1 MSKRLKGPL
10 RRPSTKSGHLSR
22 PAVHPSGRRPRSR
35 VWPHRRA
42 GITHRGKAVRT
53 IAEIRIGTSGW
64 RYPPWRGVFYP
75 RGLVQRREL
84 EYLSRRMNAVEI
96 NGSFYSLQRPERYRA
111 WFDETPADFL
121 FAVKGGR
128 FITHMKQLRDVETA
142 LANFY
147 ASGVLA
153 LGAKLGPFLWQLPPR
168 LTFDPD
174 RLANFFALLPRTTT
188 DAAQLATKHDAKLK
202 GTPYLEAGPRKP
214 LRHALEVRHPSFA
227 EPAAKE
233 LLRAHGIAL
242 VTADT
247 AGKWPF
253 LEDQTADFAYVRLHG
268 DEELYVSGYSDRALR
283 GWADKIRAWH
293 DGGKRDVHVYFDND
307 VKVEAP
313 RNAETLADLLGVAP
327 PTRQ

>member
-1 MSKRLKGPL
+1 MTRHHKGPL
-10 RRPSTKSGHLSR
+10 RRPSAKLG
-22 PAVHPSGRRPRSR
+22 HPSQPAARMSRHGR
-35 VWPHRRA
+35 VWSHPTP
-42 GITHRGKAVRT
+42 GITHRGKAVRA

-75 RGLVQRREL
+75 PGLAQRREL
-84 EYLSRRMNAVEI
+84 EHLSRRMNAVEI

-111 WFDETPADFL
+111 WFDETPEGFL

-188 DAAQLATKHDAKLK
+188 EAAQLATKHDDKLK
-202 GTPYLEAGPRKP
+202 GTPYLEPGPRKP
-214 LRHALEVRHPSFA
+214 LKHALEVRHPSFA
-227 EPAAKE
+227 EPAAKD
-233 LLRAHGIAL
+233 LLKEHGIAL

-268 DEELYVSGYSDRALR
+268 DEELYVSGYSDQALR
-283 GWADKIRAWH
+283 TWAGKIRAWH

>member
-1 MSKRLKGPL
+1 MNRRARGPV
-10 RRPSTKSGHLSR
+10 RRASAKLGRLSR
-22 PAVHPSGRRPRSR
+22 PAVHPSGRRPRGR
-35 VWPHRRA
+35 VWRPRRA
-42 GITHRGKAVRT
+42 GITHRGKAVRA

-75 RGLVQRREL
+75 PGLAQRREL

-96 NGSFYSLQRPERYRA
+96 NGSFYSLQRPVRYRA

-168 LTFDPD
+168 LAFDPD
-174 RLANFFALLPRTTT
+174 RLANFFALLPRTTA
-188 DAAQLATKHDAKLK
+188 DAVQLATKHDDKLK
-202 GTPYLEAGPRKP
+202 GAPYLEAGERRP

-227 EPAAKE
+227 EPAATE
-233 LLRAHGIAL
+233 LVRDHGIAL
-242 VTADT
+242 VVADT

-283 GWADKIRAWH
+283 TWADKIRAWH
-293 DGGKRDVHVYFDND
+293 DGGRREVHVYFDND

-313 RNAETLADLLGVAP
+313 RNAEALADLLGVAP

>member
-1 MSKRLKGPL
+1 
-10 RRPSTKSGHLSR
+10 
-22 PAVHPSGRRPRSR
+22 V
-35 VWPHRRA
+35 RA
-42 GITHRGKAVRT
+42 

-75 RGLVQRREL
+75 TGLAQRREL
-84 EYLSRRMNAVEI
+84 EYLSRRLNGVEI
-96 NGSFYSLQRPERYRA
+96 NGSFYSLQRPERFRA

-168 LTFDPD
+168 LRFDPD

-188 DAAQLATKHDAKLK
+188 EAAELAKKHDDKLK
-202 GTPYLEAGPRKP
+202 ADPYLVTDENRP

-227 EPAAKE
+227 EPAAKD
-233 LLRAHGIAL
+233 LLREHGIAL
-242 VTADT
+242 VVADT

-268 DEELYVSGYSDRALR
+268 DEELYVSGYSDQALR
-283 GWADKIRAWH
+283 KWAEKIRTWH
-293 DGGKRDVHVYFDND
+293 DDGRREVHVYFDND

-313 RNAETLADLLGVAP
+313 RNAETLAGLLGVTP
-327 PTRQ
+327 STGQPTGQ

>member
-1 MSKRLKGPL
+1 M
-10 RRPSTKSGHLSR
+10 RR
-22 PAVHPSGRRPRSR
+22 
-35 VWPHRRA
+35 
-42 GITHRGKAVRT
+42 

-75 RGLVQRREL
+75 SGLPQRQEL

-96 NGSFYSLQRPERYRA
+96 NGSFYSLQRPERFRA
-111 WFDETPADFL
+111 WFAETPADFL

-168 LTFDPD
+168 LAFDPD
-174 RLANFFALLPRTTT
+174 RLTNFFALLPRTTT
-188 DAAQLATKHDAKLK
+188 EAAELAKKHDDKLK
-202 GTPYLEAGPRKP
+202 GTPHLDPGPRRALK
-214 LRHALEVRHPSFA
+214 HALEVRHPSFA
-227 EPAAKE
+227 RPAATK
-233 LLRAHGIAL
+233 LLTEHGIAL
-242 VTADT
+242 VVADT

-253 LEDQTADFAYVRLHG
+253 LEDQTADFTYVRLHG
-268 DEELYVSGYSDRALR
+268 DEELYVSGYSDEALR
-283 GWADKIRAWH
+283 TWAAKIRTWH
-293 DGGKRDVHVYFDND
+293 DEGRRDVHVYFDND

-313 RNAETLADLLGVAP
+313 RNAECLADLLGLDRTVSG
-327 PTRQ
+327 Q

>member
-1 MSKRLKGPL
+1 M
-10 RRPSTKSGHLSR
+10 
-22 PAVHPSGRRPRSR
+22 
-35 VWPHRRA
+35 RA
-42 GITHRGKAVRT
+42 

-75 RGLVQRREL
+75 QGLAQRREL

-111 WFDETPADFL
+111 WFDETPAGFL

-128 FITHMKQLRDVETA
+128 FIAHMKQLRDVETA

-188 DAAQLATKHDAKLK
+188 EAAQLAAKHDDKLK
-202 GTPYLEAGPRKP
+202 CDPYLEPGPRKR
-214 LRHALEVRHPSFA
+214 LQHALEVRHPPSPNPRRKSCSGSTA
-227 EPAAKE
+227 SPWSSPTPRASGRSSRTRRPTSPTSASTATRSCTSAAI
-233 LLRAHGIAL
+233 R
-242 VTADT
+242 TAPCAGGPTRSGPGTT
-247 AGKWPF
+247 AGSVTSTSTSTTTSRSRHPQRRDPRRSARRGPVG
-253 LEDQTADFAYVRLHG
+253 ET
-268 DEELYVSGYSDRALR
+268 VSG
-283 GWADKIRAWH
+283 
-293 DGGKRDVHVYFDND
+293 
-307 VKVEAP
+307 
-313 RNAETLADLLGVAP
+313 
-327 PTRQ
+327 Q